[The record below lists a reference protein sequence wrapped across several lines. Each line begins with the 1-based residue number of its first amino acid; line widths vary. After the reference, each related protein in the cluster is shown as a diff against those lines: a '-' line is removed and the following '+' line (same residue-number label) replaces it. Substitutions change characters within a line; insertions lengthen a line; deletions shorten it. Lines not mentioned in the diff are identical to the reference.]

1 MKRIGHL
8 YEQIAEPENLRL
20 AFWKARKGKG
30 GKAEVE
36 AFRRELDRHV
46 GEMRSELLNESVRWG
61 GYHRFQ
67 VYDPKERTICAAPF
81 RDRVLHHAVINI
93 TEPVFER
100 YQISDSY
107 ACRTGRGLHA
117 CLERA
122 RLYTGKYPWFL
133 KLDVRKYFDS
143 ISQSVLLGQLDRRF
157 KDARVMR
164 LFEGLLASYETTPG
178 CGIPIG
184 NLTSQY
190 FANQYLAPMDHLIKE
205 EFRIPGYIRYMDD
218 FVLWHPDRE
227 QLKRV
232 ERQLRDYCREA
243 LALELKPPNLNRTAH
258 GISMLGYR
266 VFPGRVR
273 LMRRSRNRYAQKLS
287 RYWSFLQKGE
297 WSQGEFA
304 EHVLP
309 LTAYTGYADSVGF
322 CLSVMEKI
330 GCSPQVR
337 TA

>member
-1 MKRIGHL
+1 MKRAGGL
-8 YEQIAEPENLRL
+8 YELIAEPENLRL

-30 GKAEVE
+30 GKVEVE
-36 AFRRELDRHV
+36 EFRRELDRHV
-46 GEMRSELLNESVRWG
+46 AEMRHDLLGECVPWG
-61 GYHRFQ
+61 PYQRFQ

-81 RDRVLHHAVINI
+81 RDRVLHHAII
-93 TEPVFER
+93 QICEPVFER
-100 YQISDSY
+100 YQIADSY

-122 RLYTGKYPWFL
+122 TFYTRTYPWFL

-143 ISQSVLLGQLDRRF
+143 ISHPVLLRQLGRRF
-157 KDARVMR
+157 KDARLMG
-164 LFEGLLASYETTPG
+164 LFSGLLGSYQTAPG

-205 EFRIPGYIRYMDD
+205 ELRIPGYIRYMDD
-218 FVLWHPDRE
+218 FVLWHPDRD
-227 QLKRV
+227 QLNKTLGL
-232 ERQLRDYCREA
+232 LRDYCRDV
-243 LALELKPPNLNRTAH
+243 LALDVKPPALNRTVH

-266 VFPGRVR
+266 VFPGRV
-273 LMRRSRNRYAQKLS
+273 LLTRRSRDRYARKLS
-287 RYWSFLQKGE
+287 RYWSCLQKGE
-297 WSQGEFA
+297 WNQREFA

-309 LTAYTGYADSVGF
+309 LTAYAGHADSVGF
-322 CLSVMEKI
+322 RRVVMEKI